1 MDEKRKFEDGVH
13 DIDNAEYHSSAGI
26 SRSVLMEFRRSPYH
40 YQHKYLV
47 DSSHSMPTPAMIMG
61 NLVHT
66 MVLEPHKFDSEFVMR
81 PEMDRRTNAGKQA
94 FNAFTMTL
102 AGRQSVTYEQVAE
115 ADAIQKA
122 VMAQPMCEALLMDC
136 KIEQSIYFTHDATG
150 LQAKSRPDAWN
161 GSLVIDLKTSAD
173 ASYRSFQ
180 NSAFKYGYFIQAG
193 LANAALRSIGIAME
207 KFVFI
212 VVEKDK
218 PHAVGL
224 YVLDEEAI
232 AYGENQFDELM
243 KGLAIC
249 MERNKWPSYELTTL
263 SVPSYAKFELT
274 QEYIDD
280 ELGRH
285 KID

>member
-1 MDEKRKFEDGVH
+1 MDEKRKYEDGIH
-13 DIDNAEYHSSAGI
+13 DISNDEYHSSMGL
-26 SRSVLMEFRRSPYH
+26 SRSALMEFKRSPFH
-40 YQHKYLV
+40 YWHKYMV
-47 DSSHSMPTPAMIMG
+47 DSDRRVEPSTAMVMG

-136 KIEQSIYFTHDATG
+136 KIEQSIYFTHEVTG

-212 VVEKDK
+212 VVEKDR

-243 KGLAIC
+243 YKYAECLEKDSWPGYGLQTLTVPNYA
-249 MERNKWPSYELTTL
+249 NYEIET
-263 SVPSYAKFELT
+263 
-274 QEYIDD
+274 EY
-280 ELGRH
+280 EH
-285 KID
+285 E